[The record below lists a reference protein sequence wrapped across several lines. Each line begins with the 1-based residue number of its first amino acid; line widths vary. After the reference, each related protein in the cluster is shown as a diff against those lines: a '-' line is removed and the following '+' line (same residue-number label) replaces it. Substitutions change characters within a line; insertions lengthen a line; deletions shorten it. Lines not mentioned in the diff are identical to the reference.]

1 MEELSALQCEDVF
14 GGQDSMSERAADERC
29 AYMLFIVPPLL
40 RGYDDL
46 PFCFSRSFSVRYSG
60 LVVFSVTDISCGRL
74 HVYYWRS

>member
-29 AYMLFIVPPLL
+29 AYMLFIVAPLL
-40 RGYDDL
+40 HGYDDTFL
-46 PFCFSRSFSVRYSG
+46 FLEVVFCSIRGLVLFSVA
-60 LVVFSVTDISCGRL
+60 DISCGRL